1 MARVGKR
8 LKQAHEKIDRE
19 KQYELAEAAQILD
32 SIPHAKFDE
41 TVDVAVKLG
50 VDPRKAE
57 ENIRGV
63 VSLPNGTGKSV
74 RVAVFCKGEK
84 IKEAEDAGADAVGA
98 EDLVEKVKG
107 GWLDFDKAVATPDMM
122 AEVGKIGKVLG
133 PRGLMPNPKV
143 GTVTF
148 DVAKAVEAL
157 KGGQLEYRVE
167 KTGIIHAGVGKISFG
182 AEKVAENVN
191 SLLEAL
197 HRAKPK
203 ASKGIYFEKIFL
215 TSTMGPSLQ
224 LDPTPYRK
232 M

>member
-84 IKEAEDAGADAVGA
+84 IKEAE
-98 EDLVEKVKG
+98 KVKG

-182 AEKVAENVN
+182 ADKVAENVN